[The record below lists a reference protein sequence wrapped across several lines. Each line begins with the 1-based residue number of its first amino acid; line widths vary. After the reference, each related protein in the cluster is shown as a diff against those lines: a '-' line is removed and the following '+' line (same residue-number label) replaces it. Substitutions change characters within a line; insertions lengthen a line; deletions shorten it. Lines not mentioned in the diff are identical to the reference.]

1 MYHWLRDYRRKE
13 ILKEPFPDTWK
24 KILVQMIMHYSFL
37 NSDEKVHLERLI
49 QVFIAEK
56 KFEGCNGL
64 EITDEIRVVISA
76 EACMLILGLPHD
88 LFRKLDTILVYPS
101 VVVIPPSK
109 LGVFTQSPLL
119 ERPGLLISG
128 QAIKRGPVIL
138 VWDEVKREARHPESG
153 HNVVYHEFAHY
164 IDMLDGRADG
174 TPELHNREQYKIW
187 AEIFSA
193 EFIEMRRKLKKGK
206 KTFFDPYGATNEAEF
221 FAVATE
227 YFFDKPLKMQKTHKD
242 LYDVLS
248 GFYQQDTAERERQ
261 SKIRKMENF

>member
-1 MYHWLRDYRRKE
+1 MYHWLRNHRRKE
-13 ILKEPFPDTWK
+13 ILKEPFPASWRG
-24 KILVQMIMHYSFL
+24 ILVERVKHYSFL
-37 NSDEKVHLERLI
+37 NADEKLHLERLV

-76 EACMLILGLPHD
+76 DACMLILGLPHD
-88 LFRKLDTILVYPS
+88 LYRKLDTILVYPS
-101 VVVIPPSK
+101 VVVIPPSP

-119 ERPGLLISG
+119 ERPELPISG
-128 QAIKRGPVIL
+128 QAIRRGPVIL

-164 IDMLDGRADG
+164 LDMLDGRADG
-174 TPELHNREQYKIW
+174 TPELHSREQYGRW
-187 AEIFSA
+187 AKVFSA
-193 EFIEMRRKLKKGK
+193 EFLELRRILEKGG

-227 YFFDKPLKMQKTHKD
+227 FFFDKPVKMQKLHKD
-242 LYDVLS
+242 LYDVLL
-248 GFYQQDTAERERQ
+248 GFYQQDTAERERRG
-261 SKIRKMENF
+261 KKW